1 MVVPQQVILSLSPP
15 ASQHPNADPMHVF
28 CPGAGHLLCRIAST
42 RKGKSNVDRNLRRC
56 IHKAGV
62 TLDLDVELVKT
73 TIKVKKPKLGIKSV
87 YWPCFSLRSW
97 VSTLATSFS
106 PIMFGGFDVEE
117 EHNWR
122 RLFSWFWATY
132 KGFDGGHPIYEMPD
146 LDLSLCIPIMTHG
159 DEGRGLCS
167 QAFMVQSFQFVI
179 SHLGPFTT
187 NTSGC
192 LDDEIY
198 GFTLIAWF

>member
-1 MVVPQQVILSLSPP
+1 MLFPTVLGV
-15 ASQHPNADPMHVF
+15 
-28 CPGAGHLLCRIAST
+28 
-42 RKGKSNVDRNLRRC
+42 NVGY
-56 IHKAGV
+56 IF
-62 TLDLDVELVKT
+62 
-73 TIKVKKPKLGIKSV
+73 
-87 YWPCFSLRSW
+87 FS
-97 VSTLATSFS
+97 
-106 PIMFGGFDVEE
+106 IMFGGFDVEE